1 MIGRFNFRHMKNHI
15 IMKTYF
21 VQALILAILFV
32 GGRTNAQ
39 EVRLQGNLMVLGEIE
54 NPFLGF
60 GVGYENGLGK
70 HFAVGLDVN
79 VGWQEEANAI
89 DFRPA
94 VRYYFG
100 LEQFGLFAGVSFKYI
115 SLNEKDEELGQW
127 EDNLFAP
134 GLDIGVKARVG
145 ESGTFGILLNPH
157 KTVGGSGEAD
167 VAGMSAQVFFGYR
180 L

>member
-1 MIGRFNFRHMKNHI
+1 MKNHYT
-15 IMKTYF
+15 MKSMLRYMF
-21 VQALILAILFV
+21 ILAGILLANHA
-32 GGRTNAQ
+32 TAQ
-39 EVRLQGNLMVLGEIE
+39 EVRLQGNMMILGEIE

-60 GVGYENGLGK
+60 GVGYENPLGK
-70 HFAVGLDVN
+70 HFSVGLDVN

-100 LEQFGLFAGVSFKYI
+100 QEQFGFFAGVSFKYI
-115 SLNEKDEELGQW
+115 SLNEKDEEQGQW

-134 GLDIGVKARVG
+134 GLDLGVKARLG
-145 ESGTFGILLNPH
+145 DFGSFGILLNPH

-180 L
+180 F